1 MQKNN
6 FLNTNIKLSHSR
18 MSLSG
23 IFNARRCS
31 YEIGKSLLNKQPLRG
46 RSPITAFG
54 DDDLGFYN
62 GNNGRV
68 EDPGVRAA
76 LASSG
81 MTLCDSGFTLI
92 ELLVVVL
99 IIGILAA
106 IALPQYQK
114 AVNKAQF
121 TKLYTR
127 VNAIRKAA
135 QVYYLA
141 NNEYPTDIRDLD
153 IDISEPGAQ
162 FGQTSVS
169 VEIHTGIIY
178 QNGDECAIV
187 RPTRGEFWCHN
198 NTAWLAYIS
207 DQNKWLCHPITDQG
221 TDLCKSI
228 SNGEKN
234 DYDDYEF
241 SF

>member
-1 MQKNN
+1 MIQKNK
-6 FLNTNIKLSHSR
+6 LILSTQKENTNKVIAELTRVRLALLGSSTQAVAVVKQGNSF
-18 MSLSG
+18 
-23 IFNARRCS
+23 FNKR
-31 YEIGKSLLNKQPLRG
+31 Q
-46 RSPITAFG
+46 TT
-54 DDDLGFYN
+54 
-62 GNNGRV
+62 RV
-68 EDPGVRAA
+68 EDPC
-76 LASSG
+76 ASSG
-81 MTLCDSGFTLI
+81 ITLFDKRQVARGFTLI

-106 IALPQYQK
+106 VALPQYQK

-169 VEIHTGIIY
+169 QTEHTGITY
-178 QNGDECAIV
+178 QNGDECAVVYSTEGVI
-187 RPTRGEFWCHN
+187 WCDSSVAN
-198 NTAWLAYIS
+198 LGYS
-207 DQNKWLCHPITDQG
+207 SSENKWLCQPVNNQG
-221 TDLCKSI
+221 TALCKSI
-228 SNGEKN
+228 SNGEKIDEWN
-234 DYDDYEF
+234 YEI
-241 SF
+241 SL